1 MAFSSVLSVLFV
13 LLVLSALFPA
23 VGRRRYLYCIIE
35 RLFLQVLA
43 EMEGKGAAFLPEKLA
58 F

>member
-1 MAFSSVLSVLFV
+1 MAFPSVLSV

-43 EMEGKGAAFLPEKLA
+43 EAGGK
-58 F
+58 